1 MAFGPSGCLRC
12 WCNGRHLPGAG
23 PLSLHPVCAMQDRK
37 QGAGAL
43 TAGSGERQ
51 DEQME
56 PAVSTSVHSGSV
68 RKSSLTWR
76 LSIRRRSRSPSFLLW
91 RTTVP
96 VGASSTRRVRCGLSH
111 SVAEMRHRPRDRS
124 EVATRRALQRSH
136 GVSRC
141 RCNGCS
147 RPSFARSFTLALQ
160 RCDHETRN
168 HCGGGRHIGDR
179 CGKRQPLHDV
189 GSCPRATIAAR
200 ETGGGDRGTGLS
212 GSTCAGGAWPACAT
226 GVG

>member
-1 MAFGPSGCLRC
+1 MTPAVTIAHACTGPRDHSEVADVPSARRAAMAFGPSGCLRC
-12 WCNGRHLPGAG
+12 WCNGRHLPGPG

-56 PAVSTSVHSGSV
+56 PAVGTSVHSGSV

-124 EVATRRALQRSH
+124 EVATRRALQR
-136 GVSRC
+136 GPRRVSMPMQRVL
-141 RCNGCS
+141 
-147 RPSFARSFTLALQ
+147 PALL
-160 RCDHETRN
+160 CEVVH
-168 HCGGGRHIGDR
+168 
-179 CGKRQPLHDV
+179 
-189 GSCPRATIAAR
+189 
-200 ETGGGDRGTGLS
+200 TGL
-212 GSTCAGGAWPACAT
+212 AT
-226 GVG
+226 VRS